1 MVPRDKRRRLF
12 LGRRHVISLS
22 RLGASAVLSLLLV
35 TSGQIAGAASPR
47 AIPERSDL
55 SDSADSTPGQ
65 VGGRIF
71 GTGEK
76 VKVKVLESESDFTSE
91 IWLFAPNRKLIAT
104 DEDAGVVASIG
115 RIAPAVELVFGI
127 KVLDTGDTFYTG
139 PAERNPDGR
148 AHALVSDN
156 GDGSYNVKVGFE
168 DLPDES
174 DDDFNDVLFKVSG
187 VAQLKVKLDVRPRS
201 KANRVNTQSRGAL
214 PIAILGKP
222 GMKARAVDVESLCFG
237 SVRRPGSGDCTV
249 RHGRGRLADVNGDHR
264 DDLVV
269 RFDIQETQIQ
279 PCDRK
284 ACIVG
289 RLKDGSR
296 IVGCDTVQA
305 R

>member
-1 MVPRDKRRRLF
+1 MS
-12 LGRRHVISLS
+12 ISVS
-22 RLGASAVLSLLLV
+22 RLGASAVLAMVLV
-35 TSGQIAGAASPR
+35 MSGQVAGADSPR
-47 AIPERSDL
+47 TIPDRPGL

-76 VKVKVLESESDFTSE
+76 VKVKVLESESAFTSE
-91 IWLFAPNRKLIAT
+91 IWLFAPSRKLLAT
-104 DEDAGVVASIG
+104 DEDEGVVARIG

-168 DLPDES
+168 DIPDEA

-187 VAQLKVKLDVRPRS
+187 VAQLKVKLDIRPGS
-201 KANRVNTQSRGAL
+201 KANRVNTRSRGAL
-214 PIAILGKP
+214 PIAMLGKQ
-222 GMKARAVDVESLCFG
+222 GMKARAVDVDSLCFG
-237 SVRRPGSGDCTV
+237 SVRRPASGDCTV
-249 RHGRGRLADVNGDHR
+249 RRGRVRLADVNGDHR

-284 ACIVG
+284 ACVVG

-296 IVGCDTVQA
+296 IVGCDTVRA